1 MWSKGLK
8 ISFVFDSYLYANIF
22 YKCLGNN
29 SIKFPLLQ
37 TRGLAVKIAIAV
49 EGTDSI
55 NLIEDFPLF
64 IRHAKLFRCLD
75 RPSQL
80 ARPHLQIWQLVFINE
95 TTQSVGELGCERKG
109 EASIYPSLKG
119 ISCFIRQIFTSE
131 SEENRKWRGLNPI
144 KVTTQECMILQFKN
158 ILSQ

>member
-1 MWSKGLK
+1 MWPR
-8 ISFVFDSYLYANIF
+8 SFQSNPFYSPPDASLRLSVIKRAENFVWLCSYLYANIF

-29 SIKFPLLQ
+29 SIKFLLLQ

-95 TTQSVGELGCERKG
+95 ITQSVGELGCERKG
-109 EASIYPSLKG
+109 EASIYPSLRAFLALLDRYSPVRVKKIG
-119 ISCFIRQIFTSE
+119 NGE
-131 SEENRKWRGLNPI
+131 D
-144 KVTTQECMILQFKN
+144 
-158 ILSQ
+158 